1 MRSILRWLTDR
12 PASPGDT
19 PRSIVLLFANRFE
32 DSVPFR
38 EELEQLEARLPGLR
52 VVHVIS
58 QPKEDWRGYRDH
70 IDRVVLG
77 HELPQQPSWTYY
89 GSGPP
94 HVRPL
99 HAGTAHRLGRRARVD
114 QGRELRGLRID
125 QGAAVQRMRG
135 FLDCNRHRRC
145 DATVE

>member
-58 QPKEDWRGYRDH
+58 QPKEDWRGYRGH

-89 GSGPP
+89 VSGPP
-94 HVRPL
+94 TFGHSMQEQLIASGVAP
-99 HAGTAHRLGRRARVD
+99 GS
-114 QGRELRGLRID
+114 IK
-125 QGAAVQRMRG
+125 
-135 FLDCNRHRRC
+135 
-145 DATVE
+145 VESFDGYE